1 MWSIII
7 SLLFIGLTLLI
18 LEIVFVP
25 GTTLV
30 GIIGVIFAGAGV
42 LVTFKEYGSET
53 GMYVLVGS
61 SAIAAVALYL
71 SFKSNAWQR
80 FANNSVIRSKV
91 NEGLTATLA
100 LGDEGVTLSTLKPI
114 GKAQFKGSQFEVK
127 TLGDYVDVGTKVK
140 IVHIES
146 NQIIVKPLN

>member
-1 MWSIII
+1 MWTLII
-7 SLLFIGLTLLI
+7 SLLVIGLALLVI
-18 LEIVFVP
+18 EIVFVP

-30 GIIGVIFAGAGV
+30 GVIGVIFAGAGV
-42 LVTFKEYGSET
+42 LITFREYGSET
-53 GMYVLVGS
+53 GIYMLVGS
-61 SAIAAVALYL
+61 SAITAAALYF
-71 SFKSNAWQR
+71 SFRSNAWKR
-80 FANNSVIRSKV
+80 FANNSAIRSKV

-100 LGDEGVTLSTLKPI
+100 LGDEGMTLSTLKPM
-114 GKAQFKGSQFEVK
+114 GKAQFKSGEFEVK